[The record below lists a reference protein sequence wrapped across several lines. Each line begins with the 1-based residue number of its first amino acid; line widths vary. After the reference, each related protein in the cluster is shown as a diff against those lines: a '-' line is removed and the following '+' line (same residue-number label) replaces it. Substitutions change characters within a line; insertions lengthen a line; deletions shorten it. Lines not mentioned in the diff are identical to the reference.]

1 MNTVY
6 VLLGGNKGE
15 RLTNIE
21 KAISFIEEIVGPI
34 SNKSKIYVT
43 AAWGNTNQPDF
54 YNQVI
59 CVSTTLSATELLQSL
74 LSIENKLGRQ
84 RGDQKWQA
92 RTIDLDILFFNNDI
106 IDSPDLKV
114 PHPYIHE
121 RKFTLVPL
129 AEVASN
135 LVHPIFKKS
144 IAVLLEECNDTLEVN
159 LLMQH

>member
-1 MNTVY
+1 MNTAY

-21 KAISFIEEIVGPI
+21 KAISFIEKLVGPI

-59 CVSTTLSATELLQSL
+59 CVSTKLSAIALLEAL
-74 LSIENKLGRQ
+74 LLIENKLGRQ

-114 PHPYIHE
+114 PHPYLHE

-129 AEVASN
+129 AEIAAN
-135 LVHPIFKKS
+135 FVHPIFNKS
-144 IAVLLEECNDTLEVN
+144 IAELENECSDELEVN
-159 LLMQH
+159 PLM

>member
-1 MNTVY
+1 MNTAY

-15 RLTNIE
+15 RLINIG
-21 KAISFIEEIVGPI
+21 KSISFIEELVGPI

-59 CVSTTLSATELLQSL
+59 CVNTTLSASALLQTL
-74 LSIENKLGRQ
+74 LSIENQLGRQ
-84 RGDQKWQA
+84 RGDKKWQA

-106 IDSPDLKV
+106 IDSPFLKV
-114 PHPYIHE
+114 PHPYLHE

-129 AEVASN
+129 AEIAAN
-135 LVHPIFKKS
+135 FTHPIFNKS
-144 IAVLLEECNDTLEVN
+144 IAALLEECKDELEVN
-159 LLMQH
+159 PLM